1 METKAPLF
9 NCWFKG
15 KVAPEE
21 VELEWKVEIRNKL
34 EIGDGPEGYWASKL
48 SLQFEHSQSRR
59 IFLIAN
65 VAAIDWT
72 ESISSW
78 YPANKGVN

>member
-21 VELEWKVEIRNKL
+21 VELE
-34 EIGDGPEGYWASKL
+34 
-48 SLQFEHSQSRR
+48 
-59 IFLIAN
+59 
-65 VAAIDWT
+65 
-72 ESISSW
+72 
-78 YPANKGVN
+78 

>member
-1 METKAPLF
+1 
-9 NCWFKG
+9 
-15 KVAPEE
+15 
-21 VELEWKVEIRNKL
+21 L

-65 VAAIDWT
+65 VAAID
-72 ESISSW
+72 
-78 YPANKGVN
+78 